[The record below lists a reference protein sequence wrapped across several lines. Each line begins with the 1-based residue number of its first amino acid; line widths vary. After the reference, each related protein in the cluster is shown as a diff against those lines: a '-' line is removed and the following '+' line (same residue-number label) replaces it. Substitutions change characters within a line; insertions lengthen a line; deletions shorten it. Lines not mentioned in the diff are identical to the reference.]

1 MSQRFLSPSETA
13 RRLGVGVRALRLY
26 ERKGLVCPGRT
37 QAGWRVY
44 GPGEI
49 ERLHQVLTLKSLGLS
64 LARITQL
71 FGGRE
76 ADLPALLALQ
86 EDVLT
91 ARITDLRR
99 ARKSVQAARA
109 KVARE
114 ARLSL
119 EDLIDLIKE
128 TTMSAVDETRLA
140 ASAHQVLA
148 EAIDPRLP
156 GLYRGKVRDNY
167 DLPDGRRILVASDRL
182 SAFDRVLCCIPFKG
196 QVLNG
201 VARWA
206 FEHTADICPNHVLD
220 YPDPNIV
227 VGRRLKILPV
237 EIVVRG
243 YLAGATS
250 TSILTMYRAG
260 HRQIYGQRLPDGL
273 ADNQALETPIITP
286 TSKAVDGAHDEPLT
300 ADEILERGLV
310 GETQWRQVSETALAL
325 FARGQALAA
334 ERGLILA
341 DTKYE
346 FGVDAEG
353 TIRLADE
360 IHTPDSSRYWRADS
374 YPQRL
379 AAGERPDSFDKD
391 VIRAWVAARCDPYKD
406 DIPEIPPELIWKTAL
421 TYVEACERITG
432 RAFEPPRP
440 APPVRERVMAAL
452 EEFHGPDEALAPR
465 RVN

>member
-1 MSQRFLSPSETA
+1 METPNRMTERFLSPSETA

-26 ERKGLVCPGRT
+26 ERKGLVRPGRT
-37 QAGWRVY
+37 HAGWRVY
-44 GPGEI
+44 GPSEI

-71 FGGRE
+71 LAGRV

-91 ARITDLRR
+91 VRINDLRR
-99 ARKSVQAARA
+99 ARNSVQAARA
-109 KVARE
+109 KVSRDR
-114 ARLSL
+114 RLSL
-119 EDLIDLIKE
+119 EDLIDLVRE
-128 TTMSAVDETRLA
+128 TTMSTINEARLS
-140 ASAHQVLA
+140 ASAHQVLR

-167 DLPDGRRILVASDRL
+167 DLPDGRRILVTSDRL

-206 FEHTADICPNHVLD
+206 FERTADLCPNHVLA

-227 VGRRLKILPV
+227 VGRRVEILPV
-237 EIVVRG
+237 EIIVRG
-243 YLAGATS
+243 YLAGTTS

-260 HRQIYGQRLPDGL
+260 RREMYGQRLPDGL
-273 ADNQALETPIITP
+273 ADHQALETPIITP
-286 TSKAVDGAHDEPLT
+286 TSKAADGAHDEPLT
-300 ADEILERGLV
+300 EDDILARGLV
-310 GETQWRQVSETALAL
+310 SEAQWRRLSETALAL

-346 FGVDAEG
+346 FGVDADG
-353 TIRLADE
+353 AIRLADE
-360 IHTPDSSRYWRADS
+360 IHTPDSSRYWRADT
-374 YPQRL
+374 YAQRL
-379 AAGERPDSFDKD
+379 AAGQRPDSFDKD
-391 VIRAWVAARCDPYKD
+391 VIRDWVAARCDPYGED
-406 DIPEIPPELIWKTAL
+406 VPEIPPELIWKTAL
-421 TYVEACERITG
+421 TYVEAHERITG
-432 RAFEPPRP
+432 RRFEPPRP
-440 APPVRERVMAAL
+440 TPPVQERVLAAL
-452 EEFHGPDEALAPR
+452 EDFHGR
-465 RVN
+465 

>member
-1 MSQRFLSPSETA
+1 MSERFLSPSETA

-26 ERKGLVCPGRT
+26 ERRGLVRPGRT
-37 QAGWRVY
+37 EAGWRVY
-44 GPGEI
+44 GPSEI

-71 FGGRE
+71 LSGRV

-86 EDVLT
+86 EDVLAT
-91 ARITDLRR
+91 RINDLQR

-109 KVARE
+109 KVSRD

-119 EDLIDLIKE
+119 EDLIDLVRE
-128 TTMSAVDETRLA
+128 TTMPAINEARLS
-140 ASAHQVLA
+140 ASAHQVLQG
-148 EAIDPRLP
+148 AIDPDLP

-182 SAFDRVLCCIPFKG
+182 SAFDKVLCCIPFKG
-196 QVLNG
+196 QVLTG

-206 FEHTADICPNHVLD
+206 FDATADICPNHVLD

-227 VGRRLKILPV
+227 VGRRLTILPV

-243 YLAGATS
+243 YLAGTTS

-260 HRQIYGQRLPDGL
+260 RREMYGQRLPDGL
-273 ADNQALETPIITP
+273 AANQALETPIITP
-286 TSKAVDGAHDEPLT
+286 TSKADDGAHDEPLT
-300 ADEILERGLV
+300 ESEILARGLLT
-310 GETQWRQVSETALAL
+310 EDQWRRVSETALAL

-346 FGVDAEG
+346 FGVDAAG

-360 IHTPDSSRYWRADS
+360 IHTPDSSRYWRADT
-374 YPQRL
+374 YAQRL
-379 AAGERPDSFDKD
+379 AAGAPPDSFDKD
-391 VIRAWVAARCDPYKD
+391 VIRNWVAARCDPYKD
-406 DIPEIPPELIWKTAL
+406 DVPEIPLELIWKTAL
-421 TYVEACERITG
+421 TYVEAHERITG
-432 RAFEPPRP
+432 RAFEPPPP
-440 APPVRERVMAAL
+440 APPVQARVLAAL
-452 EEFHGPDEALAPR
+452 EEFHAR
-465 RVN
+465 